1 MDEENIKHILKRIRM
16 KGEIENRNI
25 FYGGRCYLAVDACP
39 YVVLAVNYGQDNK
52 IDCLRIGQ
60 LDKREKQYIEKTY
73 SLSRIIDFLE
83 KHPNTI
89 FTPAL
94 SDDLTPSAVHVVKES
109 DAVSYLRT
117 NHNSTE
123 IDNLANLPDI
133 QEWINSSA
141 RQYLYTSLQQLK
153 YKIVF

>member
-1 MDEENIKHILKRIRM
+1 M
-16 KGEIENRNI
+16 
-25 FYGGRCYLAVDACP
+25 
-39 YVVLAVNYGQDNK
+39 
-52 IDCLRIGQ
+52 
-60 LDKREKQYIEKTY
+60 
-73 SLSRIIDFLE
+73 E

-94 SDDLTPSAVHVVKES
+94 SDDLTPPAVHVVKET
-109 DAVSYLRT
+109 DGVSYLRT

-133 QEWINSSA
+133 QAWINSSA

-153 YKIVF
+153 YEIVF